1 LAGALFKALGEQ
13 LDAGEAEREVFGHLE
28 KSLWTGDWL
37 GPHGGIKKSPQAAK
51 KRLERLLSKT
61 IEVRCKYQGR
71 LVEEGQIRDKIFSR
85 SLTEAETTLVHNA
98 WMNDVADW
106 MSDECLAKYEELMK
120 QEASGKSAGS
130 AASPA
135 HAKVRQRG
143 GKAGGKAG
151 KHEASAAKPADSARK
166 RGVSARQQAQQLKK
180 QRFNKVIN
188 DYAANKAFFM
198 SFVRHPCMQT
208 VDGFRLLLSALH
220 EHKQTDAYQNLVEQS
235 KKRSEEAME
244 LKRKRDDVR
253 FQLRRGKRHDEAQ
266 QDTELAKKYRTGE
279 LADICEAAEADY
291 TTRKLQG
298 VARAIGSR

>member
-1 LAGALFKALGEQ
+1 
-13 LDAGEAEREVFGHLE
+13 
-28 KSLWTGDWL
+28 
-37 GPHGGIKKSPQAAK
+37 
-51 KRLERLLSKT
+51 
-61 IEVRCKYQGR
+61 
-71 LVEEGQIRDKIFSR
+71 
-85 SLTEAETTLVHNA
+85 
-98 WMNDVADW
+98 M
-106 MSDECLAKYEELMK
+106 
-120 QEASGKSAGS
+120 
-130 AASPA
+130 
-135 HAKVRQRG
+135 
-143 GKAGGKAG
+143 
-151 KHEASAAKPADSARK
+151 
-166 RGVSARQQAQQLKK
+166 SARQQAQQLKK